1 MKKLVCAV
9 LALLLVFAP
18 GCAKD
23 AEPDILSGYNVVR
36 YDERDS
42 LSAQD
47 CLRSILVLTEEEALS
62 CGEQVKD
69 FLESASLVY
78 VLSSKS
84 SSELARACGIS
95 LSVGCDDEGSGKI
108 ATAITKGMDGTYQL
122 RDISA
127 VFLSEAMTAQ
137 SLSEETKIHDA
148 LAAILKNG
156 GAHFKA
162 RRGRL
167 EASRPFRL

>member
-47 CLRSILVLTEEEALS
+47 YLRSILVLTEEEALS

-84 SSELARACGIS
+84 SSELARAR
-95 LSVGCDDEGSGKI
+95 
-108 ATAITKGMDGTYQL
+108 AAYHFP
-122 RDISA
+122 SA
-127 VFLSEAMTAQ
+127 AMT
-137 SLSEETKIHDA
+137 
-148 LAAILKNG
+148 
-156 GAHFKA
+156 KA
-162 RRGRL
+162 PEKSQRPLRRVWMEPTSFATSAPYSSRRL
-167 EASRPFRL
+167 

>member
-23 AEPDILSGYNVVR
+23 ADPDILSGYNVVR

-42 LSAQD
+42 FSAQD

-84 SSELARACGIS
+84 SSELARA
-95 LSVGCDDEGSGKI
+95 
-108 ATAITKGMDGTYQL
+108 AYHFP
-122 RDISA
+122 SA
-127 VFLSEAMTAQ
+127 AMTKAPEKSQ
-137 SLSEETKIHDA
+137 RPLRRVWMEPTSFATSAPYSSRRLWPRSLY
-148 LAAILKNG
+148 
-156 GAHFKA
+156 
-162 RRGRL
+162 RRKRKYTTVL
-167 EASRPFRL
+167 PRS